1 MSNNTSGSEL
11 DFEQSIRKMTQFDLQ
26 PVMAIET
33 EAYEFPWTE
42 GIMADCLKVGY
53 HCFVYE
59 VNCEVRGYII
69 YSTVLDEVHL
79 LNICIDPQYQGKGY
93 GFSLLNW
100 LIKYSREKGGKTL
113 YLEVRAS
120 NHAAIRLYENMG
132 FNELGIR
139 PDYYPAKKGKEDAQL
154 FACELTWY

>member
-11 DFEQSIRKMTQFDLQ
+11 DFAQSIRKMTQFDLQ
-26 PVMAIET
+26 PVMVLET

-79 LNICIDPQYQGKGY
+79 LNICIAPHYQGKAY